1 MVDSAGL
8 PRLTEQIQEQKD
20 MSKGVGNLSRRT
32 ISLLAS
38 ALLSLYQEDSGSK
51 APWRLQVAL
60 TLGHFF
66 RFLQPW
72 VQWRRAA

>member
-8 PRLTEQIQEQKD
+8 PTVQIQEEKD
-20 MSKGVGNLSRRT
+20 MSKGVGSLSRRT
-32 ISLLAS
+32 ISVLGS
-38 ALLSLYQEDSGSK
+38 VLLSLYQENSGSK
-51 APWRLQVAL
+51 ARWGLQVA
-60 TLGHFF
+60 LGHFF